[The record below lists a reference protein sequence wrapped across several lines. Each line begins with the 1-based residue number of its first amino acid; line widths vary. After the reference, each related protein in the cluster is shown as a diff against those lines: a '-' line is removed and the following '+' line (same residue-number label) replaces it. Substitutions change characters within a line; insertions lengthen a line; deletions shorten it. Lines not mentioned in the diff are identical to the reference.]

1 MLTDSKIRS
10 AKPLTKSYKL
20 TDSQGL
26 YLVVS
31 TSGAKLWY
39 FRYRLDGKES
49 RLAFG
54 PYPQTT
60 LAEAREKR
68 DAARKLLASGISP
81 FQLRKTH
88 NTAVDESRTFQ
99 HAATAWHTSS
109 LKLWSE
115 AHAEKILTCLK
126 RYVFPTI
133 GAMDIAQVETR
144 HLAQLVKAIDDKG
157 VHDVAGRVRQ
167 HLTKI
172 MRHAVQ
178 QGTIKY
184 NPAYDLEGVVTPVV
198 TQHHPALPLKRL
210 PELLEKMSNYKGREL
225 TRLALELNLHVFLR
239 SSELRL
245 ARWDEFNLK
254 AHIWTVPAQREA
266 VKGVRFSERGAK
278 MKDEHLVPLSRQAVA
293 LLQQIKLLTGDSVFV
308 FPSVRSLDK
317 PMSEN
322 TINKA
327 LRVIGYDT
335 KTEVC
340 GHGFRTM
347 ACSALNESG
356 CWSKDAIERQMSHK
370 ERNGVRA
377 AYVHK
382 AEHLEA
388 RIEMMQWWS
397 DYLDVCRDTYEPP
410 YVWSQQGKLIGC
422 CKGQLKLRNN

>member
-1 MLTDSKIRS
+1 MALNDSKIRA
-10 AKPLTKSYKL
+10 AKSLDKSYKL

-26 YLVVS
+26 YLTVS

-39 FRYRLDGKES
+39 FRYRFDGKEN

-54 PYPQTT
+54 AYPLVT

-68 DAARKLLASGISP
+68 DAARKLLVSGICPS
-81 FQLRKTH
+81 QLRKT
-88 NTAVDESRTFQ
+88 NDASVDESRTFKFI
-99 HAATAWHTSS
+99 ATAWHTSC

-115 AHAEKILTCLK
+115 AHADKILTCLK
-126 RYVFPTI
+126 RYVFPDI
-133 GAMDIAQVETR
+133 GAMDIAKIETR

-157 VHDVAGRVRQ
+157 VHDVAGRVKQ

-178 QGTIKY
+178 QGVIKY
-184 NPAYDLEGVVTPVV
+184 NPAYDLDGVVTPIV
-198 TQHHPALPLKRL
+198 TQHHPALPLKHL
-210 PELLEKMSNYKGREL
+210 PELLEKVDGYKGRLL
-225 TRLALELNLHVFLR
+225 TRLALELNLLVFLR

-254 AHIWTVPAQREA
+254 ARIWTVPAKREA
-266 VKGVRFSERGAK
+266 VKHVRFSERGAK
-278 MKDEHLVPLSRQAVA
+278 MKDEHLVPLSAQAVA
-293 LLQQIKLLTGDSVFV
+293 LLEQIKEITGESVFV
-308 FPSVRSLDK
+308 FAGAHSMNK

-356 CWSKDAIERQMSHK
+356 LWSKDAIERQMSHK

-388 RIEMMQWWS
+388 RMEMMQWWS
-397 DYLDVCRDTYEPP
+397 DYLDVSREGYVAP
-410 YVWSQQGKLIGC
+410 YIYARRHKVS
-422 CKGQLKLRNN
+422 

>member
-1 MLTDSKIRS
+1 MALIDSKIRA
-10 AKPLTKSYKL
+10 AKPLAKTYKL

-26 YLVVS
+26 YLTVS
-31 TSGAKLWY
+31 TSGSKLWY
-39 FRYRLDGKES
+39 FRYFFGGKES

-54 PYPQTT
+54 PYPQIT

-68 DAARKLLASGISP
+68 DAARKLLASRINPS
-81 FQLRKTH
+81 QLRKPET
-88 NTAVDESRTFQ
+88 VDASRTFQ
-99 HAATAWHTSS
+99 YIAAAWHTSC

-115 AHAEKILTCLK
+115 SHADKILTCLK
-126 RYVFPTI
+126 RYVFPDI
-133 GAMDIAQVETR
+133 GAMDIAKIETR
-144 HLAQLVKAIDDKG
+144 HLAQLVKTIDDKG

-172 MRHAVQ
+172 MRYAVQ

-184 NPAYDLEGVVTPVV
+184 NPAYDLDGVVTPVV
-198 TQHHPALPLKRL
+198 TQHPPALPLKRL
-210 PELLEKMSNYKGREL
+210 PELLDKMADYKKGRVL
-225 TRLALELNLHVFLR
+225 TRLALELNPHVFLR

-245 ARWDEFNLK
+245 ARRDEFNLQ
-254 AHIWTVPAQREA
+254 ARIWTVPATRKV
-266 VKGVRFSERGAK
+266 VKGVKFSERGAK
-278 MKDEHLVPLSRQAVA
+278 MKDEHLVPLSVQAVA
-293 LLQQIKLLTGDSVFV
+293 LLEQIKEITGESTFV
-308 FPSVRSLDK
+308 FAGAHSMDK

-356 CWSKDAIERQMSHK
+356 LWSKDAIERQMSHK

-388 RIEMMQWWS
+388 RMEMMQWWS
-397 DYLDVCRDTYEPP
+397 DYLDVNREGYVAP
-410 YVWSQQGKLIGC
+410 YIYARQHKAA
-422 CKGQLKLRNN
+422 

>member
-1 MLTDSKIRS
+1 MSLNDSKIRA
-10 AKPLTKSYKL
+10 AKPLDKSYKL

-26 YLVVS
+26 YLTVS

-39 FRYRLDGKES
+39 FRYCFGGKEN

-54 PYPQTT
+54 AYPLVT

-68 DAARKLLASGISP
+68 DAARKLLASGICPS
-81 FQLRKTH
+81 QIRKAD
-88 NTAVDESRTFQ
+88 NAAVDESRTFTFI
-99 HAATAWHTSS
+99 ATAWHTSC

-115 AHAEKILTCLK
+115 GHADKILTCLK
-126 RYVFPTI
+126 RYVFPDI
-133 GAMDIAQVETR
+133 GAMDIAKIETR

-157 VHDVAGRVRQ
+157 VHDVAGRVKQ

-172 MRHAVQ
+172 MRYAVQ
-178 QGTIKY
+178 QGVIKY
-184 NPAYDLEGVVTPVV
+184 NPAYDLDGVVTPGV

-210 PELLEKMSNYKGREL
+210 PELLEKVDGYKGRQL

-254 AHIWTVPAQREA
+254 AHIWTVPAKREA
-266 VKGVRFSERGAK
+266 VKNVRFSERGAK
-278 MKDEHLVPLSRQAVA
+278 MKDEHLVPLSAQAVT
-293 LLQQIKLLTGDSVFV
+293 LLEQIKEITGESVFV
-308 FPSVRSLDK
+308 FAGAHSMHK

-356 CWSKDAIERQMSHK
+356 LWSKDAIERQMRRMSPLRLFRVPIPTPDCAGACK
-370 ERNGVRA
+370 R
-377 AYVHK
+377 Y
-382 AEHLEA
+382 
-388 RIEMMQWWS
+388 
-397 DYLDVCRDTYEPP
+397 RD
-410 YVWSQQGKLIGC
+410 
-422 CKGQLKLRNN
+422 

>member
-1 MLTDSKIRS
+1 MALTDSKIRA
-10 AKPLTKSYKL
+10 AKPFAKSYKL

-26 YLVVS
+26 YLTVS
-31 TSGAKLWY
+31 TSGSKLWY
-39 FRYRLDGKES
+39 FRYFFGGKES

-54 PYPQTT
+54 PYPQIT

-68 DAARKLLASGISP
+68 DAARKLLASRVNPS
-81 FQLRKTH
+81 QLRKSET
-88 NTAVDESRTFQ
+88 VDASRTFQ
-99 HAATAWHTSS
+99 FIATAWHTSC

-115 AHAEKILTCLK
+115 NHADKILTCLK
-126 RYVFPTI
+126 RYVFPDI
-133 GAMDIAQVETR
+133 GAMDIAKIETR

-178 QGTIKY
+178 QGIIKY
-184 NPAYDLEGVVTPVV
+184 NPAYDLDGVVTPVV

-210 PELLEKMSNYKGREL
+210 PELLEKMDGYKGREL

-254 AHIWTVPAQREA
+254 AHIWTVPAKREA

-278 MKDEHLVPLSRQAVA
+278 MKDEHLVPLSAQAVE
-293 LLQQIKLLTGDSVFV
+293 LLKRIKAITGESVFV
-308 FPSVRSLDK
+308 FPGAHSLEK

-335 KTEVC
+335 KAEVC

-356 CWSKDAIERQMSHK
+356 LWSKDAIERQMSHK

-388 RIEMMQWWS
+388 RMEMMQWWS
-397 DYLDVCRDTYEPP
+397 DYLDVCREGYVAP
-410 YVWSQQGKLIGC
+410 YIYARQHKAA
-422 CKGQLKLRNN
+422 

>member
-1 MLTDSKIRS
+1 MALNDSKIRA
-10 AKPLTKSYKL
+10 AKSRTKSYKL
-20 TDSQGL
+20 SDSQGL
-26 YLVVS
+26 YLTVS
-31 TSGAKLWY
+31 ASGAKLWY
-39 FRYRLDGKES
+39 FRYRLGGKEN

-68 DAARKLLASGISP
+68 DAARKLLASSLCPSLI
-81 FQLRKTH
+81 RKTD
-88 NTAVDESRTFQ
+88 NTAIDESRTFQ
-99 HAATAWHTSS
+99 YIATSWHTSNV
-109 LKLWSE
+109 KIWSE
-115 AHAEKILTCLK
+115 AHADKILTCLK

-144 HLAQLVKAIDDKG
+144 HLAQLIKAIDDKG

-178 QGTIKY
+178 QGVIKY
-184 NPAYDLEGVVTPVV
+184 NPAYDLDGVVTPVV

-210 PELLEKMSNYKGREL
+210 PELLGNMDNYKGRVL

-266 VKGVRFSERGAK
+266 VKGVRFSERGTK
-278 MKDEHLVPLSRQAVA
+278 MKDEHLVPLSQQAVA
-293 LLQQIKLLTGDSVFV
+293 LLKQIQAISGESVFV
-308 FPSVRSLDK
+308 FPGARTLNK

-356 CWSKDAIERQMSHK
+356 LWSKDAIERQMSHK

-397 DYLDVCRDTYEPP
+397 DYLDVSREGYVAP
-410 YVWSQQGKLIGC
+410 YLYARQHKAEGTA
-422 CKGQLKLRNN
+422 

>member
-1 MLTDSKIRS
+1 MALTGSKIRA
-10 AKPLTKSYKL
+10 AKPFAKSYKL

-26 YLVVS
+26 YLTVS
-31 TSGAKLWY
+31 TSGSKLWY
-39 FRYRLDGKES
+39 FRYFFGGKES

-54 PYPQTT
+54 PYPQIT

-68 DAARKLLASGISP
+68 DAARKLLASRVNPS
-81 FQLRKTH
+81 QLRKSET
-88 NTAVDESRTFQ
+88 VDASRTFQ
-99 HAATAWHTSS
+99 FIATAWHTSC

-115 AHAEKILTCLK
+115 NHADKILTCLK
-126 RYVFPTI
+126 RYVFPDI
-133 GAMDIAQVETR
+133 GAMDIAKIETR

-178 QGTIKY
+178 QGIIKY
-184 NPAYDLEGVVTPVV
+184 NPAYDLDGVVTPVV

-210 PELLEKMSNYKGREL
+210 PELLEKMDGYKGREL

-239 SSELRL
+239 SSKLRL

-254 AHIWTVPAQREA
+254 AHIWTVPAKREA

-278 MKDEHLVPLSRQAVA
+278 MKDEHLVPLSAQAVE
-293 LLQQIKLLTGDSVFV
+293 LLKRIKAITGESVFV
-308 FPSVRSLDK
+308 FPGAHSLEK

-356 CWSKDAIERQMSHK
+356 LWSKDAIERQMSHK

-388 RIEMMQWWS
+388 RMEMMQWWS
-397 DYLDVCRDTYEPP
+397 DYLDVSREGYVAP
-410 YVWSQQGKLIGC
+410 YIYARQHKAA
-422 CKGQLKLRNN
+422 

>member
-1 MLTDSKIRS
+1 MALNDSKIRA
-10 AKPLTKSYKL
+10 AKSLDKSYKL

-26 YLVVS
+26 YLTVS

-39 FRYRLDGKES
+39 FRYRFDGKEN

-54 PYPQTT
+54 AYPLVT

-68 DAARKLLASGISP
+68 DAARKLLVSGICPS
-81 FQLRKTH
+81 QLRKT
-88 NTAVDESRTFQ
+88 NDDSVDESRTFKFI
-99 HAATAWHTSS
+99 ATAWHTSC

-115 AHAEKILTCLK
+115 DHAGKILTCLK
-126 RYVFPTI
+126 RYVFPDI
-133 GAMDIAQVETR
+133 GTMDIAKIETR

-157 VHDVAGRVRQ
+157 VHDVAGRVKQ

-172 MRHAVQ
+172 MRYAVQ
-178 QGTIKY
+178 QGVIKY
-184 NPAYDLEGVVTPVV
+184 NPAYDLDGVVTPVA

-210 PELLEKMSNYKGREL
+210 PELLEKAEGYKGRL
-225 TRLALELNLHVFLR
+225 LPRLALELNLHVFLR

-254 AHIWTVPAQREA
+254 ARIWTVPAKREA
-266 VKGVRFSERGAK
+266 VKHVRFSERGAK
-278 MKDEHLVPLSRQAVA
+278 MKDEHLVPLSAQAVV
-293 LLQQIKLLTGDSVFV
+293 LLEQIKEITGESVFV
-308 FPSVRSLDK
+308 FAGAHSMNK

-356 CWSKDAIERQMSHK
+356 LWSKDAIERQMSHK

-388 RIEMMQWWS
+388 RMEMMQWWS
-397 DYLDVCRDTYEPP
+397 DYLDVSRDGYVAP
-410 YVWSQQGKLIGC
+410 YIYARRHKTA
-422 CKGQLKLRNN
+422 

>member
-1 MLTDSKIRS
+1 MALNDSKIRA
-10 AKPLTKSYKL
+10 AKPLVKSYKL
-20 TDSQGL
+20 TDAQGL
-26 YLVVS
+26 YLTVS

-39 FRYRLDGKES
+39 FRYRFGGKEN

-54 PYPQTT
+54 AYPLVT

-68 DAARKLLASGISP
+68 DSARKLLASGICPS
-81 FQLRKTH
+81 QIRKAD
-88 NTAVDESRTFQ
+88 NAAVDESRTFKFI
-99 HAATAWHTSS
+99 ATEWHTSC

-115 AHAEKILTCLK
+115 GHADKILTCLK
-126 RYVFPTI
+126 RYVFSDI
-133 GAMDIAQVETR
+133 GAMDVTKIETR
-144 HLAQLVKAIDDKG
+144 HLAQLIKTIDDKG
-157 VHDVAGRVRQ
+157 VHDVAGRVKQ

-178 QGTIKY
+178 QGVIKY
-184 NPAYDLEGVVTPVV
+184 NPAYDLDGVVTPVA

-210 PELLEKMSNYKGREL
+210 PELLEKMNGYKGREL

-254 AHIWTVPAQREA
+254 ARIWTVPAKREA
-266 VKGVRFSERGAK
+266 VKNVRFSERGAK
-278 MKDEHLVPLSRQAVA
+278 MKDEHLVPLSAQAVA
-293 LLQQIKLLTGDSVFV
+293 LLEQIKEITGGSLFV
-308 FPSVRSLDK
+308 FAGAHSMDK

-356 CWSKDAIERQMSHK
+356 LWSKDAIERQMSHQ

-388 RIEMMQWWS
+388 RMEMMQWWS
-397 DYLDVCRDTYEPP
+397 DYLDVSREGYVAP
-410 YVWSQQGKLIGC
+410 YIYARRHKAA
-422 CKGQLKLRNN
+422 

>member
-26 YLVVS
+26 YLTVS
-31 TSGAKLWY
+31 ASGAKLWY
-39 FRYRLDGKES
+39 FRYRLGGKES

-81 FQLRKTH
+81 FQLRNTD

-99 HAATAWHTSS
+99 YVATAWHTSS
-109 LKLWSE
+109 LKLWSD
-115 AHAEKILTCLK
+115 AHADKILTCLK
-126 RYVFPTI
+126 RYVFPGI
-133 GAMDIAQVETR
+133 GAMDIAKIETR

-167 HLTKI
+167 YLTKI

-178 QGTIKY
+178 QGVIKY
-184 NPAYDLEGVVTPVV
+184 NMAYDLDGVVTPIV

-254 AHIWTVPAQREA
+254 AHIWTVPAKREA
-266 VKGVRFSERGAK
+266 VKNVRFSERGAK
-278 MKDEHLVPLSRQAVA
+278 MKDEHLVPLSQQAVA
-293 LLQQIKLLTGDSVFV
+293 LLKQIQAISGESIFV
-308 FPSVRSLDK
+308 FPGAHTLSK

-327 LRVIGYDT
+327 LRVIGYNT

-340 GHGFRTM
+340 GHGIRTM

-356 CWSKDAIERQMSHK
+356 QWSKDAIERQMSHK

-397 DYLDVCRDTYEPP
+397 DYLSACRQAYIPP
-410 YVWSQQGKLIGC
+410 YIWNKQKQG
-422 CKGQLKLRNN
+422 

>member
-1 MLTDSKIRS
+1 MALIDSKIRA
-10 AKPLTKSYKL
+10 AKPLAKTYKL

-26 YLVVS
+26 YLTVS
-31 TSGAKLWY
+31 TSGSKLWY
-39 FRYRLDGKES
+39 FRYFFGGKES

-54 PYPQTT
+54 PYPQIT

-68 DAARKLLASGISP
+68 DAARKLLASRINPS
-81 FQLRKTH
+81 QLRKPET
-88 NTAVDESRTFQ
+88 VDASRTFQ
-99 HAATAWHTSS
+99 YIAAAWHTSC

-115 AHAEKILTCLK
+115 SHADKILTCLK
-126 RYVFPTI
+126 RYVFPDI
-133 GAMDIAQVETR
+133 GAMDIAKIETR
-144 HLAQLVKAIDDKG
+144 HLAQLVKTIDDKG

-172 MRHAVQ
+172 MRYAVQ

-184 NPAYDLEGVVTPVV
+184 NPAYDLDGVVTPVV

-210 PELLEKMSNYKGREL
+210 PELLDKMADYKKGRVL

-254 AHIWTVPAQREA
+254 ARIWTVPATRKV
-266 VKGVRFSERGAK
+266 VKGVKFSERGAK
-278 MKDEHLVPLSRQAVA
+278 MKDEHLVPLSVQAVA
-293 LLQQIKLLTGDSVFV
+293 LLEQIKEITGESVFV
-308 FPSVRSLDK
+308 FAGAHSMNK

-356 CWSKDAIERQMSHK
+356 LWSKDAIERQMSHK

-388 RIEMMQWWS
+388 RMEMMQWWS
-397 DYLDVCRDTYEPP
+397 DYLDVNREGYVAP
-410 YVWSQQGKLIGC
+410 Y
-422 CKGQLKLRNN
+422 

>member
-1 MLTDSKIRS
+1 MLTDSKVRS
-10 AKPLTKSYKL
+10 AKPLAKSYKL

-26 YLVVS
+26 YLTVS
-31 TSGAKLWY
+31 PSGAKLWY
-39 FRYRLDGKES
+39 FRYRFGGKES

-81 FQLRKTH
+81 SQLRKA
-88 NTAVDESRTFQ
+88 NTPTVEESRTFQ
-99 HAATAWHTSS
+99 YVAQAWHTSS
-109 LKLWSE
+109 LKLWSD
-115 AHAEKILTCLK
+115 AHADKILTCLK
-126 RYVFPTI
+126 RYVFPAI

-178 QGTIKY
+178 QGVIKY
-184 NPAYDLEGVVTPVV
+184 NPAYDLDGVVTPVA
-198 TQHHPALPLKRL
+198 TQHHPALPLKHL
-210 PELLEKMSNYKGREL
+210 PELLEKMENYKGRML

-239 SSELRL
+239 SSELRF

-254 AHIWTVPAQREA
+254 AHIWSVPAQREA
-266 VKGVRFSERGAK
+266 VNGVRFSERGAK

-293 LLQQIKLLTGDSVFV
+293 LLKQIQAISGESVFV
-308 FPSVRSLDK
+308 FPGAHTLNK

-335 KTEVC
+335 KSEVC

-356 CWSKDAIERQMSHK
+356 RWSKDAIERQMSHK

-397 DYLDVCRDTYEPP
+397 DYLDVNREGYVAP
-410 YVWSQQGKLIGC
+410 YIYARSY
-422 CKGQLKLRNN
+422 RRED

>member
-10 AKPLTKSYKL
+10 AKPIAKSYKL

-26 YLVVS
+26 YLMVS

-39 FRYRLDGKES
+39 FRYRLNGKES

-68 DAARKLLASGISP
+68 DAARKLLLSGISP
-81 FQLRKTH
+81 SQLRKAH
-88 NTAVDESRTFQ
+88 NNTVDESRTFQ
-99 HAATAWHTSS
+99 YAATIWHSS
-109 LKLWSE
+109 NLKLWSE
-115 AHAEKILTCLK
+115 THADKILTCLK

-133 GAMDIAQVETR
+133 GAMDITQIETR
-144 HLAQLVKAIDDKG
+144 HLSQLVKVIDDKG

-178 QGTIKY
+178 QGVIKY
-184 NPAYDLEGVVTPVV
+184 NPAYDLDGIVTPVV
-198 TQHHPALPLKRL
+198 LQHHPALLLKHL
-210 PELLEKMSNYKGREL
+210 PELLEKISNYKGRKL

-254 AHIWTVPAQREA
+254 AHIWTVPAKRET

-278 MKDEHLVPLSRQAVA
+278 MKGEHLVPLSRQVIS
-293 LLQQIKLLTGDSVFV
+293 LLEQIKEITGESMFV
-308 FPSVRSLDK
+308 FAGAHSMDK

-327 LRVIGYDT
+327 LRVIGYNT
-335 KTEVC
+335 KTDVC

-356 CWSKDAIERQMSHK
+356 LWAKDAIERQMSHK

-388 RIEMMQWWS
+388 RIKMMQWWS
-397 DYLDVCRDTYEPP
+397 NYLDECTNGYVAP
-410 YVWSQQGKLIGC
+410 YIYALQHK
-422 CKGQLKLRNN
+422 

>member
-1 MLTDSKIRS
+1 MALNDSKIRS
-10 AKPLTKSYKL
+10 AKTLDKSYKL
-20 TDSQGL
+20 IDSQGL
-26 YLVVS
+26 YLAVS
-31 TSGAKLWY
+31 SSGAKLWY
-39 FRYRLDGKES
+39 FRYRFDGKEN

-54 PYPQTT
+54 AYPLVT

-68 DAARKLLASGISP
+68 DAARKLLASGICPS
-81 FQLRKTH
+81 QLRKT
-88 NTAVDESRTFQ
+88 NDASVDESRTFKFI
-99 HAATAWHTSS
+99 ATAWHTSC

-115 AHAEKILTCLK
+115 GHADKILTCLK
-126 RYVFPTI
+126 RYVFPDI
-133 GAMDIAQVETR
+133 GAMDIAKIETR

-157 VHDVAGRVRQ
+157 VHDVAGRERQ

-172 MRHAVQ
+172 MRHAAQ
-178 QGTIKY
+178 QGVTKY
-184 NPAYDLEGVVTPVV
+184 NPAYDLDGVVTPTV

-210 PELLEKMSNYKGREL
+210 PELLEKMDGYKGRLL

-254 AHIWTVPAQREA
+254 ARIWTVPAKREA
-266 VKGVRFSERGAK
+266 VKNVRFSERGAK
-278 MKDEHLVPLSRQAVA
+278 MKDEHLVPLSAQAVT
-293 LLQQIKLLTGDSVFV
+293 LLEQIKDITGESVFV
-308 FPSVRSLDK
+308 FAGAHSMNK
-317 PMSEN
+317 PMIEN

-356 CWSKDAIERQMSHK
+356 LWSKDAIERQMSHK

-377 AYVHK
+377 ALYIRPNIWK
-382 AEHLEA
+382 
-388 RIEMMQWWS
+388 
-397 DYLDVCRDTYEPP
+397 P
-410 YVWSQQGKLIGC
+410 VW
-422 CKGQLKLRNN
+422 R

>member
-1 MLTDSKIRS
+1 MYLTI
-10 AKPLTKSYKL
+10 
-20 TDSQGL
+20 
-26 YLVVS
+26 S

-39 FRYRLDGKES
+39 FRYRFEGKEN

-54 PYPQTT
+54 LYPQVT

-68 DAARKLLASGISP
+68 DAARKLLASSICPSL
-81 FQLRKTH
+81 LRKT
-88 NTAVDESRTFQ
+88 NDTSVDESHTFKFI
-99 HAATAWHTSS
+99 AIAWHTSC

-115 AHAEKILTCLK
+115 GHADKILTCLK
-126 RYVFPTI
+126 RYVFPDI
-133 GAMDIAQVETR
+133 GAMDIAKIETR
-144 HLAQLVKAIDDKG
+144 HLAQLVKTIDDKG
-157 VHDVAGRVRQ
+157 VHDVAGRVKQ

-178 QGTIKY
+178 QGIIKY
-184 NPAYDLEGVVTPVV
+184 NPAYDLDGVVTSVV

-210 PELLEKMSNYKGREL
+210 PKLLDKINGYKGREL

-254 AHIWTVPAQREA
+254 AHIWTVPAKRDA

-278 MKDEHLVPLSRQAVA
+278 MKDEHLVPLSAQAVA
-293 LLQQIKLLTGDSVFV
+293 LLEQIKEITGESAFV
-308 FPSVRSLDK
+308 FAGAHSMDK

-356 CWSKDAIERQMSHK
+356 LWSKDAIERQMSHK

-388 RIEMMQWWS
+388 RMEMMQWWS
-397 DYLDVCRDTYEPP
+397 DYLYVSREGYVAP
-410 YVWSQQGKLIGC
+410 YIYARQRKVA
-422 CKGQLKLRNN
+422 

>member
-26 YLVVS
+26 YLTVS
-31 TSGAKLWY
+31 ASGAKLWY
-39 FRYRLDGKES
+39 FRYRLGGKES

-81 FQLRKTH
+81 SQLRKTD

-99 HAATAWHTSS
+99 YAATAWHTSS
-109 LKLWSE
+109 LKLWSD
-115 AHAEKILTCLK
+115 AHADKILTCLK
-126 RYVFPTI
+126 RYVFPAI
-133 GAMDIAQVETR
+133 GAMDIANIETR

-178 QGTIKY
+178 QGMIKY
-184 NPAYDLEGVVTPVV
+184 NPAYDLDGVVTPIM

-245 ARWDEFNLK
+245 ARRDEFNLK

-266 VKGVRFSERGAK
+266 VKGVRFSERGSK
-278 MKDEHLVPLSRQAVA
+278 MKDEHLVPLSKQAVN
-293 LLQQIKLLTGDSVFV
+293 LLKQIQAISGQSVFV
-308 FPSVRSLDK
+308 FWRIYLNK

-327 LRVIGYDT
+327 LRVMGYNT

-340 GHGFRTM
+340 CHGFRTM
-347 ACSALNESG
+347 ACTALNESG
-356 CWSKDAIERQMSHK
+356 RWSKDAIERQMSHK

-397 DYLDVCRDTYEPP
+397 DYLDVCRNTYEPP
-410 YVWSQQGKLIGC
+410 YVWSKQGKLIGC

>member
-1 MLTDSKIRS
+1 MALNDSKIRA
-10 AKPLTKSYKL
+10 AKPLAKSYKL
-20 TDSQGL
+20 TDAQGL
-26 YLVVS
+26 YLTVS
-31 TSGAKLWY
+31 RSGAKLWY
-39 FRYRLDGKES
+39 FRYCFGGKEN

-54 PYPQTT
+54 AYPLVT

-68 DAARKLLASGISP
+68 DAARKLLASGICPS
-81 FQLRKTH
+81 QIRKID
-88 NTAVDESRTFQ
+88 NAAVDESRTFKFI
-99 HAATAWHTSS
+99 ATEWHTSC

-115 AHAEKILTCLK
+115 GHADKILTCLK
-126 RYVFPTI
+126 RYVFPNI
-133 GAMDIAQVETR
+133 GTMDITKVETR
-144 HLAQLVKAIDDKG
+144 HLAQLVKSIDDKG

-184 NPAYDLEGVVTPVV
+184 NPAYDLDGVVTPVV

-210 PELLEKMSNYKGREL
+210 PDLLDKINGYKGREL
-225 TRLALELNLHVFLR
+225 TRLALNLHVFLR

-254 AHIWTVPAQREA
+254 ARIWTVPALREA

-278 MKDEHLVPLSRQAVA
+278 MKDEHLVPLSVQAVA
-293 LLQQIKLLTGDSVFV
+293 LLEQLKEITGESVFV
-308 FPSVRSLDK
+308 FAGAHSLNK

-347 ACSALNESG
+347 ACSALNESAL
-356 CWSKDAIERQMSHK
+356 WSKDAIERQMSHK

-388 RIEMMQWWS
+388 RMEMMQWWS
-397 DYLDVCRDTYEPP
+397 DYLDVSREGYVAP
-410 YVWSQQGKLIGC
+410 YIYARQRKAA
-422 CKGQLKLRNN
+422 

>member
-1 MLTDSKIRS
+1 MLTDSKVRS
-10 AKPLTKSYKL
+10 AKPLAKSYKL

-26 YLVVS
+26 YLTVS
-31 TSGAKLWY
+31 TSGTKLWY
-39 FRYRLDGKES
+39 FRYRFGGKEN

-81 FQLRKTH
+81 SQLRKT
-88 NTAVDESRTFQ
+88 NTPAVEESRTFQ
-99 HAATAWHTSS
+99 YVALAWHTSS

-115 AHAEKILTCLK
+115 AHADKILTCLK
-126 RYVFPTI
+126 RYVFPAI

-144 HLAQLVKAIDDKG
+144 HLAQLVKEIDDKG

-178 QGTIKY
+178 QGVIKY
-184 NPAYDLEGVVTPVV
+184 NPAYDLDGVVTPVA

-210 PELLEKMSNYKGREL
+210 PELLAKIDSYKGRTL

-239 SSELRL
+239 SSELRF

-254 AHIWTVPAQREA
+254 AHIWSVPAQREA
-266 VKGVRFSERGAK
+266 V
-278 MKDEHLVPLSRQAVA
+278 
-293 LLQQIKLLTGDSVFV
+293 
-308 FPSVRSLDK
+308 
-317 PMSEN
+317 
-322 TINKA
+322 
-327 LRVIGYDT
+327 
-335 KTEVC
+335 
-340 GHGFRTM
+340 
-347 ACSALNESG
+347 
-356 CWSKDAIERQMSHK
+356 
-370 ERNGVRA
+370 NGVRA

-397 DYLDVCRDTYEPP
+397 DYLDVNRDGYVAP
-410 YVWSQQGKLIGC
+410 YIYARSYKAG
-422 CKGQLKLRNN
+422 

>member
-1 MLTDSKIRS
+1 MALNDSKIRA
-10 AKPLTKSYKL
+10 AKSLDKSYKL

-26 YLVVS
+26 YLTVS
-31 TSGAKLWY
+31 ASGSKLWY
-39 FRYRLDGKES
+39 FRYRFDGKES

-54 PYPQTT
+54 PYPQIT

-68 DAARKLLASGISP
+68 DAARKLLASRICPS
-81 FQLRKTH
+81 QLRKPEKES
-88 NTAVDESRTFQ
+88 VDETRTFQ
-99 HAATAWHTSS
+99 YIASAWHSS
-109 LKLWSE
+109 CLKLWSE
-115 AHAEKILTCLK
+115 SHADKILICLK
-126 RYVFPTI
+126 RYVFPDI
-133 GAMDIAQVETR
+133 DAMDIAKIETR

-157 VHDVAGRVRQ
+157 VHDVAGRVKQ

-172 MRHAVQ
+172 MRYAVQ
-178 QGTIKY
+178 QGIIKY
-184 NPAYDLEGVVTPVV
+184 NPAYDLDGVVTPTV
-198 TQHHPALPLKRL
+198 TQHHPSLPLKRL
-210 PELLEKMSNYKGREL
+210 PELLDKINGYKGRKL

-254 AHIWTVPAQREA
+254 ARIWTVPAKREA
-266 VKGVRFSERGAK
+266 VKDVRFSERGAK
-278 MKDEHLVPLSRQAVA
+278 MKDEHLVPLSAQAVV
-293 LLQQIKLLTGDSVFV
+293 LLEQIKEITGESVFV
-308 FPSVRSLDK
+308 FAGAHSMNK

-347 ACSALNESG
+347 ACSALNESAL
-356 CWSKDAIERQMSHK
+356 WSKDAIERQMSHK

-388 RIEMMQWWS
+388 RMEMMQWWS
-397 DYLDVCRDTYEPP
+397 DYLDVSREGYVAP
-410 YVWSQQGKLIGC
+410 YIYARRHKAA
-422 CKGQLKLRNN
+422 